1 MATTTK
7 YGVHTL
13 PNIEHLITSKT
24 VRNFGLGF
32 PLGESLPG
40 LNLTKKSGVEL
51 VRGNLRQLLLTGKG
65 ERVMLPEFGL
75 GLRQYLFHPLDEE
88 LFENIKL
95 HILSGIAKYMPQVNI
110 LKISVINSEDIN
122 LNGIS
127 GLIIKLVIQLR
138 EDSNMIFDSIVEI
151 R

>member
-1 MATTTK
+1 MAITTK
-7 YGVHTL
+7 YGTHIL
-13 PNIEHLITSKT
+13 PQIEHLITSKT
-24 VRNFGLGF
+24 NRLFGLGF
-32 PLGESLPG
+32 PLGKDLPG
-40 LNLTKKSGVEL
+40 LSFSKKSGLEL
-51 VRGNLRQLLLTGKG
+51 VRANIKQLLMTNKG
-65 ERVMLPEFGL
+65 ERVMLPDFGL
-75 GLRQYLFHPLDEE
+75 GLRRYLFQPLDEE

-95 HILSGIAKYMPQVNI
+95 NILSGIAKYMPQVNI